1 MTQRARTWLVMG
13 LVGAAG
19 VVTALVP
26 EASLAQGCSMCATY
40 LSAVGDQRAA
50 GFRASILFLMA
61 MPFVVVGSA
70 GGWIFWMYWRSR
82 PPSSAL
88 RMLRPEEDAS

>member
-1 MTQRARTWLVMG
+1 MNHRARTGLVMG

-26 EASLAQGCSMCATY
+26 EATLAQGCSMCATY

-50 GFRASILFLMA
+50 GIKASILFLMA

-70 GGWIFWMYWRSR
+70 GGWIVWTYWRSR
-82 PPSSAL
+82 PPGSL